1 MKNNKIL
8 KFKKESKRI
17 KKNQKEKNL
26 SKTKD
31 YEKDLVEFINECN
44 KTIEKRQELKEFLFY
59 ICEVSFV
66 SLCFFEIYKG
76 FVPSDN
82 LFSSIGILFQGS
94 VFATSLSA
102 YLINNNKLRDLYHK
116 TEVKEYELKSYR
128 SEKEKKNALAIIKS
142 KNNKDK
148 YKYTDYSKDDNTLII
163 ARPSEQSKPKVRSLT
178 NNHNQHK

>member
-1 MKNNKIL
+1 MKNNKII
-8 KFKKESKRI
+8 KFKKASKRI
-17 KKNQKEKNL
+17 NHLN
-26 SKTKD
+26 KTKD
-31 YEKDLVEFINECN
+31 YEKNLVEFINECN

-102 YLINNNKLRDLYHK
+102 YLINNDKLRNLYHK
-116 TEVKEYELKSYR
+116 TEIKEYELKSYR
-128 SEKEKKNALAIIKS
+128 SEKEKKRELTITKS
-142 KNNKDK
+142 KNNKDN
-148 YKYTDYSKDDNTLII
+148 YKYTDYSKDDSTLII
-163 ARPSEQSKPKVRSLT
+163 ARPSEESKPKVRSLT

>member
-1 MKNNKIL
+1 MKNKKII
-8 KFKKESKRI
+8 KFKKASKRI
-17 KKNQKEKNL
+17 NHLN
-26 SKTKD
+26 KTKD

-59 ICEVSFV
+59 ICGVSFV

-116 TEVKEYELKSYR
+116 TEIKEYELKSYR
-128 SEKEKKNALAIIKS
+128 SEKEKKRELAITKS
-142 KNNKDK
+142 KNNKDN
-148 YKYTDYSKDDNTLII
+148 YKYTDYSKNDSTLII

-178 NNHNQHK
+178 NNHNNNK

>member
-1 MKNNKIL
+1 MKNNKII
-8 KFKKESKRI
+8 KFKKASKRI
-17 KKNQKEKNL
+17 THLN
-26 SKTKD
+26 KTKD
-31 YEKDLVEFINECN
+31 YEKNLVEFINECN

-59 ICEVSFV
+59 ICGVSFV

-94 VFATSLSA
+94 VFAASLSA
-102 YLINNNKLRDLYHK
+102 YLINNDKLRNLYHK
-116 TEVKEYELKSYR
+116 IEIKEYELKSYR

-163 ARPSEQSKPKVRSLT
+163 ARPSEESKPKVRSLT
-178 NNHNQHK
+178 NNHNHNQHK